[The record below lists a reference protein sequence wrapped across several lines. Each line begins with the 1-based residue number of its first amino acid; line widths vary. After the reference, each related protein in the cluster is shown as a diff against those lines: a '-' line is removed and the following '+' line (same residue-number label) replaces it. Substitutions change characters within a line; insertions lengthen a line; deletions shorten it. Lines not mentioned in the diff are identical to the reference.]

1 MKLHPIMN
9 KSPYSKLQK
18 KTYFLRVYAHLF
30 FISIP
35 CFLLAFY
42 VLKKYPV
49 SQDAYFLI
57 LSMVSTIE
65 SAFFMLSITL
75 GGILIVLPNNAL
87 IKFLKKRKL
96 FHNFFQY
103 LQILVVLSITI
114 IALCIFNSF
123 IAKQTLYFLILIGL
137 TFSHLVIT
145 LTLSLLTMKL
155 LSGSHL

>member
-1 MKLHPIMN
+1 MKLHPVMN
-9 KSPYSKLQK
+9 RSPHSKLEK
-18 KTYFLRVYAHLF
+18 KTYFLRVYAHLV
-30 FISIP
+30 FISSP

-42 VLKKYPV
+42 ALKNYPL

-103 LQILVVLSITI
+103 LQILVILSITI
-114 IALCIFNSF
+114 IALCIFNTF

-155 LSGSHL
+155 LSGSHE